1 MSMLEKIQV
10 GHFCC
15 AQSTQVDNFRP
26 LVGDA
31 MIDELQ
37 ELARDLREVRI
48 CHINATPFGGGV
60 AELLSRQIPILES
73 MGTKVDWRIIHGDQ
87 EFFSIT
93 KAFHNAIQGK
103 PLQLTDK
110 MKDEYNYHNKQS
122 ASLLESD
129 YDVFFVHDPQPA
141 ALLDFKGK
149 KEEKWIWRCHVDSSE
164 PNREVWSFLKPYI
177 EDYDATIFTM
187 EEFVPPDLNVNL
199 IEMIHP
205 AIDPFSS
212 KNMEL
217 PSDIYRNAVANC
229 GIDMR
234 RPLLVQVS
242 RFDPW
247 KDPLGVIQTYR
258 LVKNEMPEVQL
269 ALVGALAGDDPEGYQ
284 ILSQIN
290 EVSAKDQDIYVFT
303 NLAGVGNMEVNAFQ
317 RAAQVVIQKSIKE
330 GFGLVI
336 SEALWKGTPV
346 VAGKVGGIPMQIP
359 DEMQGYLVSDIE
371 DCARMVLS
379 LLGDEALRKD
389 FGVKGRERVQEKFL
403 TPRLIRDELRLIR
416 SLVFS

>member
-1 MSMLEKIQV
+1 MLERIQV

-37 ELARDLREVRI
+37 ELARDLRKVRI

-73 MGTKVDWRIIHGDQ
+73 MEMKVDWRIIHGDQ

-103 PLQLTDK
+103 PLHLTDK
-110 MKDEYNYHNKQS
+110 MKDEYNYHNEQS

-141 ALLDFKGK
+141 ALLEFKGK

-177 EDYDATIFTM
+177 EDYDAAIFTM
-187 EEFVPPDLNVNL
+187 EEFVPPGLSVNRV
-199 IEMIHP
+199 EMIQP

-217 PSDIYRNAVANC
+217 PPDVCRNAVANC

-234 RPLLVQVS
+234 RPLLIQVS

-269 ALVGALAGDDPEGYQ
+269 ALVGALAGDDPEGYR

-330 GFGLVI
+330 GFGLVV

-359 DEMQGYLVSDIE
+359 DDMQGYLVSGIE

-379 LLGDEALRKD
+379 LLGDEALRKE

-403 TPRLIRDELRLIR
+403 TPRLIRDELRLIS
-416 SLVFS
+416 SLVSS